1 MIATFRRAAI
11 CRILRM
17 RGSEYIAGRF
27 PTHRTIRRMPAFR
40 AQTLQHGFFV
50 PPASRLG
57 VWGSALLLHG
67 VAAAAL
73 VLAWPQA
80 SPSAQP
86 ANPIEARLLTP
97 EKPPEPVKPPP
108 PRKPPPPA
116 ATLPPPVAPAAP
128 PPVLATPTLT
138 ETAMVAPP
146 PPPTPVAIVEAAP
159 PRPVVIASPAPVAP
173 EPLIEARFDAD
184 YLANPTPAY
193 PMASRRLGEEGTVHL
208 RVHVGP
214 AGNAMSVQL
223 KSSCGY
229 PRLDQSALE
238 TVARWR
244 FVPARRGATPVASWV
259 VVPIIFSLT

>member
-1 MIATFRRAAI
+1 
-11 CRILRM
+11 
-17 RGSEYIAGRF
+17 
-27 PTHRTIRRMPAFR
+27 MPAFR
-40 AQTLQHGFFV
+40 AQTLQHGFFL

-57 VWGSALLLHG
+57 VWGGALLLHG

-73 VLAWPQA
+73 VLAWPRA
-80 SPSAQP
+80 IPSTRP

-108 PRKPPPPA
+108 PPPRKPPPRPA
-116 ATLPPPVAPAAP
+116 EAPPPAAP
-128 PPVLATPTLT
+128 PPVLATSSPT
-138 ETAMVAPP
+138 ETVMLAPP
-146 PPPTPVAIVEAAP
+146 PAPAPGAIVEAAP
-159 PRPVVIASPAPVAP
+159 RPVAITPPARPAPAAP

-184 YLANPTPAY
+184 YLANPTPVY